1 MECVVVL
8 KKYRIPEDLKT
19 LESIHLYKS
28 TKIGRPLEHNILIL
42 VPKAMLS
49 LLRILAILVFTK
61 VVLALDEPM
70 KEGAL
75 RYNDFAIFGY
85 NEHDA
90 SVSHRYKVNL
100 NHPANLQVVNFQH
113 AGEQFTIYDN
123 EVLLGTTG
131 KVTVNGNVYA
141 ATPQDAVKD
150 QRFSS
155 GMFRLAQRRTHNYGQ
170 SRFSACFWLRRST
183 SNEEWG

>member
-1 MECVVVL
+1 MRTVW
-8 KKYRIPEDLKT
+8 
-19 LESIHLYKS
+19 SI
-28 TKIGRPLEHNILIL
+28 I
-42 VPKAMLS
+42 A
-49 LLRILAILVFTK
+49 ILAFAKISF
-61 VVLALDEPM
+61 AIDEPV

-75 RYNDFAIFGY
+75 RYNDFAIFDY
-85 NEHDA
+85 NEDDA
-90 SVSHRYKVNL
+90 SVSHRYKINL
-100 NHPANLQVVNFQH
+100 NHPANLQVVDFEH
-113 AGEQFTIYDN
+113 AGEQYTIYDN
-123 EVLLGTTG
+123 EVLLDTTD
-131 KVTVNGNVYA
+131 KVTVHGNIYA